1 MKKNIIIFYVT
12 WSLIFFTL
20 TFILINIKE
29 NTIIYNI
36 LNFNLGLIL
45 ISFPIS
51 IIAFCILRD
60 NFLKRER
67 EEKFNN
73 LSIEEKQK
81 YYLKQEQYKINLQKA
96 KNDKLKRKKIY
107 KQQISNRKT
116 IVKTM
121 IVGTNEKIITDAN
134 DSLIGGLIG
143 GAIFGSIGAIAGA
156 TSGNKNKIT
165 KTTFLIKYADGHK
178 EIKTV
183 KNNSYK
189 FNKLCE
195 YLEI

>member
-60 NFLKRER
+60 NFLKKER

-107 KQQISNRKT
+107 NQQISNRKT

-156 TSGNKNKIT
+156 TSGNKKIIT